1 MAAPDGPGDRD
12 SPSPPGSESGFS
24 RDAGWGGELAMHS
37 EESQPRGHRPTPAP
51 AWEVPGLLGVET
63 GRDPGPVIP
72 LLLQKILPVVK
83 Q

>member
-1 MAAPDGPGDRD
+1 
-12 SPSPPGSESGFS
+12 
-24 RDAGWGGELAMHS
+24 MHS